1 MHNQDKPRI
10 LIIDDEDALRGA
22 VKRILELE
30 GFDVRAAEN
39 GTEGISYALKEDFD
53 LALIDLKMPDING
66 IEVLREIRKRK
77 PYTICYIATAYAS
90 YDTAIEATK
99 LGADGYILKPFS
111 PEELV
116 SQLQKGLERR
126 KLLLETERLRK
137 EREESLLEVAFERTR
152 LKTII
157 NSIRDGVIV
166 VNREGESVYCNQA
179 ALKLLN
185 ISFLPIGIP
194 IIEHFPPDIVSLI
207 VDNFLSRESQTNSF
221 TIELNTN
228 PEQNT
233 FIEATISPVPQSD
246 NKLSGIVIVLTNIT
260 EFKKLELAKSQF
272 VSMVAHE
279 LKAPIAATIG
289 FLDILTKPEIK
300 VDDSQRMDFLKR
312 SHFRLDSLLLMIND
326 LLDISRME
334 MNKVAK
340 EIKDISFED
349 IITDIL
355 MLLKI
360 EIDKKQVE
368 VTFKN
373 SAKKTVI
380 RADQNEIHRLL
391 LNLLSNAVKYN
402 EEKGKISIG
411 LSEEASH
418 ILLRVEDTG
427 IGMKPE
433 EHKKLFSEFFRA
445 KNEKTKNIHGTGLG
459 LSIVKRIIESYDGKI
474 ECQSKYGE
482 GSTFLIYFPKLITI
496 DSLNKHH
503 SLN

>member
-1 MHNQDKPRI
+1 
-10 LIIDDEDALRGA
+10 
-22 VKRILELE
+22 
-30 GFDVRAAEN
+30 
-39 GTEGISYALKEDFD
+39 
-53 LALIDLKMPDING
+53 
-66 IEVLREIRKRK
+66 
-77 PYTICYIATAYAS
+77 
-90 YDTAIEATK
+90 
-99 LGADGYILKPFS
+99 
-111 PEELV
+111 
-116 SQLQKGLERR
+116 
-126 KLLLETERLRK
+126 
-137 EREESLLEVAFERTR
+137 
-152 LKTII
+152 
-157 NSIRDGVIV
+157 
-166 VNREGESVYCNQA
+166 
-179 ALKLLN
+179 
-185 ISFLPIGIP
+185 
-194 IIEHFPPDIVSLI
+194 
-207 VDNFLSRESQTNSF
+207 
-221 TIELNTN
+221 
-228 PEQNT
+228 
-233 FIEATISPVPQSD
+233 
-246 NKLSGIVIVLTNIT
+246 
-260 EFKKLELAKSQF
+260 
-272 VSMVAHE
+272 
-279 LKAPIAATIG
+279 
-289 FLDILTKPEIK
+289 
-300 VDDSQRMDFLKR
+300 
-312 SHFRLDSLLLMIND
+312 MIND

-402 EEKGKISIG
+402 KEKGKISIG